1 VFAPGVVS
9 SLCSCSS
16 FLGFGMLEDVESL
29 VCIASA
35 LAARFTLLPYVIYF
49 DTACQAARNATRCV
63 PWLVRLSET
72 T

>member
-1 VFAPGVVS
+1 
-9 SLCSCSS
+9 
-16 FLGFGMLEDVESL
+16 MLEDVESL
-29 VCIASA
+29 VCIPSA

-49 DTACQAARNATRCV
+49 DTACQAAQNATRCV